1 MAGRTFQPILGTLD
15 QQVVL
20 LPISWA
26 PNGANP
32 VVQSTIR
39 GRGVESVTR
48 TGVGIFDVKL
58 QDQYARVLSMHAT
71 LQLAVADDKLAA
83 NVGPETINATTRTV
97 TVRIFDI
104 SAPGAADV
112 APDPQNRVNLLL
124 VLGNSGI

>member
-112 APDPQNRVNLLL
+112 APDPQNRINLLL
-124 VLGNSGI
+124 VLGNSSP

>member
-15 QQVVL
+15 QQVVF

-26 PNGANP
+26 PNGVNA

-48 TGVGIFDVKL
+48 TGVGTFDVKL
-58 QDQYARVLSMHAT
+58 QDQYARVLGMYAT

-97 TVRIFDI
+97 TVRVYDA
-104 SAPGAADV
+104 SAAAPADV
-112 APDPQNRVNLLL
+112 APDAQNRVNLLL
-124 VLGNSGI
+124 VLGNSSV

>member
-15 QQVVL
+15 QQVVF

-26 PNGANP
+26 PNDVNP

-48 TGVGIFDVKL
+48 TGVGTFNVKL
-58 QDQYARVLSMHAT
+58 QDQYAVVIGMYAT

-83 NVGPETINATTRTV
+83 NVGPETINASTRTV
-97 TVRIFDI
+97 TVRVYDA
-104 SAPGAADV
+104 SAAAPADV
-112 APDPQNRVNLLL
+112 APNAQNRINLLL
-124 VLGNSGI
+124 VLGNSSV